1 MTGPLRAA
9 LDGRDLD
16 LTLYLVTDT
25 TLCGGDDEV
34 GRVAR
39 AAVDGGATLVQVRD
53 PDADDERILR
63 LTRSVVR
70 ALEGTGV
77 PVVINDRVDLVEAAG
92 AAGAHVGQGDLPPER
107 ARALLGPDKV
117 LGLSCQTLAHV
128 EAARSLPAGTLDY
141 LGLGP
146 VWEQSTKPDAA
157 TPAGPEGIAALVAA
171 SPWPT
176 VAIGGIGIDRIHQ
189 LPATGVDG
197 AAVVSAICAAP
208 DPREAAA
215 TLLARW
221 REAAE
226 RHTTEPTEPTDP
238 PEPTDEEAR

>member
-1 MTGPLRAA
+1 VTRP
-9 LDGRDLD
+9 DYD

-25 TLCGGDDEV
+25 AMAGGPEKV
-34 GRVAR
+34 APLAR

-53 PDADDERILR
+53 PHASDEEFLSLARAVVEALR
-63 LTRSVVR
+63 
-70 ALEGTGV
+70 GTGV
-77 PVVINDRVDLVEAAG
+77 PVLLNDRVHLVEEAG
-92 AAGAHVGQGDLPPER
+92 ADGAHVGQHDLDPIT
-107 ARALLGPDKV
+107 ARRILGPDRL

-128 EAARSLPAGTLDY
+128 EAARALPEGTIDH

-146 VWEQSTKPDAA
+146 VFDQTTKPDAA
-157 TPAGPEGIAALVAA
+157 AASGLDTLAALVAA

-176 VAIGGIGIDRIHQ
+176 VAIGGITVDRIGL

-215 TLLARW
+215 TLLTRW
-221 REAAE
+221 KDAPR
-226 RHTTEPTEPTDP
+226 
-238 PEPTDEEAR
+238 

>member
-1 MTGPLRAA
+1 MTGPRSVLE
-9 LDGRDLD
+9 GRDLD

-25 TLCGGDDEV
+25 AMCGGDDQV
-34 GRVAR
+34 ARVAR

-53 PDADDERILR
+53 PRADDERILR
-63 LTRSVVR
+63 LTRSVIR

-92 AAGAHVGQGDLPPER
+92 AAGAHIGQSDLSPER
-107 ARALLGPDKV
+107 ARELLGPDRL

-128 EAARSLPAGTLDY
+128 EAARALPEGTVDY

-146 VWEQSTKPDAA
+146 VWEQATKPDAA

-176 VAIGGIGIDRIHQ
+176 VAIGGIDASRIGL

-197 AAVVSAICAAP
+197 AAVVSAVCAAA
-208 DPREAAA
+208 DPREATA

-226 RHTTEPTEPTDP
+226 RHTAQAPDRPRG
-238 PEPTDEEAR
+238 EAR